1 MSLIAFFGGIEAGM
15 IYALVALGVLISFRI
30 LDFPD
35 LTADGSFPLGAVVFA
50 VCVGLGMNPWL
61 ACLAG
66 AAAGACAGVV
76 TAWLNVSLKILP
88 LLASILVMVALYSVN
103 LRITGGTPN
112 LPLINAPSVFSSFV
126 ADDYSNQFW
135 VQPLIIAGFV
145 VVAKLLLDWFFNTKT
160 GLAMRATGVNARMA
174 KSQGVATSKMIVL
187 GMAISNGLIALGGA
201 LFAQTT
207 GSADLAS
214 GIGTIVIGLAAVIIG
229 ENLLSSK
236 RIVLIT
242 LSAIIGAIVYR
253 LLISFALGNSFL
265 QSIGVRPTDL
275 NLITAILVVIALR
288 LPMIKRALKRK
299 QTS

>member
-1 MSLIAFFGGIEAGM
+1 MSLIAFFGGIEAGL

-50 VCVGLGMNPWL
+50 VCVGSGMNPWL

-66 AAAGACAGVV
+66 AAAGACAGMV

-112 LPLINAPSVFSSFV
+112 LPLIGAPSVFSPFV
-126 ADDYSNQFW
+126 AEDYSNQFW
-135 VQPLIIAGFV
+135 VQPLIILGFV
-145 VVAKLLLDWFFNTKT
+145 VLAKLLLDWFFNTKT

-174 KSQGVATSKMIVL
+174 KAQGVATSKMIVL
-187 GMAISNGLIALGGA
+187 GMAISNALIALGGA

-229 ENLLSSK
+229 ENLLGSK
-236 RIVLIT
+236 RIIFIT
-242 LSAIIGAIVYR
+242 LAAILGALVYR
-253 LLISFALGNSFL
+253 LLIAFALGNEFL
-265 QSIGVRPTDL
+265 QGVGVRPTDL
-275 NLITAILVVIALR
+275 NLITAILVVLALR
-288 LPMIKRALKRK
+288 LPMMKRAFKRK

>member
-1 MSLIAFFGGIEAGM
+1 MSLIAFFGGIEAGL

-50 VCVGLGMNPWL
+50 VSVGLGVNPWL

-66 AAAGACAGVV
+66 ACAGACAGMV
-76 TAWLNVSLKILP
+76 TAWLNVSFKILP
-88 LLASILVMVALYSVN
+88 LLASILVMVALYSIN

-112 LPLINAPSVFSSFV
+112 LPLIDAPSVFTPFV
-126 ADDYSNQFW
+126 SEDFSNQFW
-135 VQPLIIAGFV
+135 VQPFIILIFV
-145 VVAKLLLDWFFNTKT
+145 VMAKLCLDWFFNTKT

-174 KSQGVATSKMIVL
+174 NAQGVATSKMVVL
-187 GMAISNGLIALGGA
+187 GMAISNALIALGGA

-229 ENLLSSK
+229 ENLLNSK
-236 RIVLIT
+236 RIVVIT
-242 LSAIIGAIVYR
+242 LSAILGALVYR
-253 LLISFALGNSFL
+253 LLIAFALGNSFL
-265 QSIGVRPTDL
+265 QELGVRPTDL

-288 LPMIKRALKRK
+288 LPVIKRSLTGKM
-299 QTS
+299 TS

>member
-1 MSLIAFFGGIEAGM
+1 MSLIAFFGGIEAGL

-50 VCVGLGMNPWL
+50 VCVGSGINPWL

-66 AAAGACAGVV
+66 AAAGACAGMI

-112 LPLINAPSVFSSFV
+112 IPLIGAPSVFEPFV
-126 ADDYSNQFW
+126 AADFSNQFW

-174 KSQGVATSKMIVL
+174 KAQGVATSKMVVL
-187 GMAISNGLIALGGA
+187 GMAISNALIALGGA

-236 RIVLIT
+236 RIIFIT
-242 LSAIIGAIVYR
+242 LAAIVGALVYR
-253 LLISFALGNSFL
+253 LLIAFALGNEFL
-265 QSIGVRPTDL
+265 QSLGVRPTDL
-275 NLITAILVVIALR
+275 NLITAVLVVIALR
-288 LPMIKRALKRK
+288 LPAVKRSLTRK
-299 QTS
+299 TTS

>member
-1 MSLIAFFGGIEAGM
+1 MSLIAFFGGIEAGL

-50 VCVGLGMNPWL
+50 VCVGLGVNPWL

-66 AAAGACAGVV
+66 AAAGACAGMV

-112 LPLINAPSVFSSFV
+112 IPLIGAPSVFSPFV
-126 ADDYSNQFW
+126 AEDYSNQFW
-135 VQPLIIAGFV
+135 VQPLIILGFV
-145 VVAKLLLDWFFNTKT
+145 VLSKLLLDWFFNTKT

-174 KSQGVATSKMIVL
+174 KAQGVATSKMIVL
-187 GMAISNGLIALGGA
+187 GMAISNALIALGGA

-229 ENLLSSK
+229 ENLLGSK
-236 RIVLIT
+236 RIIFIT
-242 LSAIIGAIVYR
+242 LAAILGALVYR
-253 LLISFALGNSFL
+253 LLIAFALGNQFL
-265 QSIGVRPTDL
+265 QGLGVRPTDL
-275 NLITAILVVIALR
+275 NLITAILVVLALR
-288 LPMIKRALKRK
+288 LPIMKRAFKRK
-299 QTS
+299 QTL

>member
-1 MSLIAFFGGIEAGM
+1 MSLIAFFGGIEAGL

-50 VCVGLGMNPWL
+50 VSVGLGVNPWV

-66 AAAGACAGVV
+66 AAAGACAGMV

-88 LLASILVMVALYSVN
+88 LLASILVMVALYSIN

-112 LPLINAPSVFSSFV
+112 LPLINAPSVFTPFI
-126 ADDYSNQFW
+126 AEDFSNQFW
-135 VQPLIIAGFV
+135 VQPLIIVIFV
-145 VVAKLLLDWFFNTKT
+145 VLAKLLLDWFFNTKT

-174 KSQGVATSKMIVL
+174 KAQGVATSKMVVL
-187 GMAISNGLIALGGA
+187 GMAISNALIALGGA

-236 RIVLIT
+236 RIIVIT
-242 LSAIIGAIVYR
+242 LAAILGALVYR
-253 LLISFALGNSFL
+253 LLIALALGNSFL
-265 QSIGVRPTDL
+265 QELGVRPTDL
-275 NLITAILVVIALR
+275 NLITAVLVVIALR
-288 LPMIKRALKRK
+288 LPMIKRSLTRK
-299 QTS
+299 TTS

>member
-1 MSLIAFFGGIEAGM
+1 MSLIAFFGGIEAGL

-50 VCVGLGMNPWL
+50 VCVGSGVNPWL

-66 AAAGACAGVV
+66 AAAGACAGMV

-112 LPLINAPSVFSSFV
+112 IPLIGAPSVFEPFV
-126 ADDYSNQFW
+126 AADFMNQFW
-135 VQPLIIAGFV
+135 VQPQNKAGFV

-174 KSQGVATSKMIVL
+174 KAQGVATSKMVVL
-187 GMAISNGLIALGGA
+187 GMAISNALIALGGA

-236 RIVLIT
+236 RIILIT
-242 LSAIIGAIVYR
+242 LAAIVGALVYR
-253 LLISFALGNSFL
+253 LLIAFALGNEFL
-265 QSIGVRPTDL
+265 QSLGVRPTDL
-275 NLITAILVVIALR
+275 NLITAVLVVIALR
-288 LPMIKRALKRK
+288 LPAVKRSLTRK
-299 QTS
+299 TTS

>member
-1 MSLIAFFGGIEAGM
+1 MSLIAFFGGIEAGL

-50 VCVGLGMNPWL
+50 VCLGAGLNPWL

-66 AAAGACAGVV
+66 AAAGALAGMV

-112 LPLINAPSVFSSFV
+112 IPLIGTESVFSPFV
-126 ADDYSNQFW
+126 AADYSNQFW
-135 VQPLIIAGFV
+135 VQPLVIFFFV
-145 VVAKLLLDWFFNTKT
+145 LGAKLLLDWFFNTQT
-160 GLAMRATGVNARMA
+160 GLAIRATGANARMA

-187 GMAISNGLIALGGA
+187 GMAVSNALIALGGA

-207 GSADLAS
+207 GNADLAS

-229 ENLLSSK
+229 ENLLISK
-236 RIVLIT
+236 RIIVVT
-242 LSAIIGAIVYR
+242 LAVILGAVVYR
-253 LLISFALGNSFL
+253 LLIAFALGNDFL
-265 QSIGVRPTDL
+265 RSLGVQPTDL
-275 NLITAILVVIALR
+275 NLITAVLVVLALR
-288 LPMIKRALKRK
+288 LNVIKRSLKRK

>member
-1 MSLIAFFGGIEAGM
+1 MSLIAFFGGIEAGL

-50 VCVGLGMNPWL
+50 VSVGLGVNPWL

-66 AAAGACAGVV
+66 AAAGACAGMV

-88 LLASILVMVALYSVN
+88 LLASILVMVALYSIN

-112 LPLINAPSVFSSFV
+112 LPLINAPSVFTPFI
-126 ADDYSNQFW
+126 AEDFSNQFW
-135 VQPLIIAGFV
+135 VQPLIIVVFV
-145 VVAKLLLDWFFNTKT
+145 VMAKLLLDWFFNTKT

-174 KSQGVATSKMIVL
+174 KAQGVATSKMVVL
-187 GMAISNGLIALGGA
+187 GMAISNALIALGGA

-236 RIVLIT
+236 RIIVIT
-242 LSAIIGAIVYR
+242 LAAILGALVYR
-253 LLISFALGNSFL
+253 LLIAFALGNSFL
-265 QSIGVRPTDL
+265 QELGVRPTDL
-275 NLITAILVVIALR
+275 NLITAVLVVIALR
-288 LPMIKRALKRK
+288 LPMIKRSLTRK
-299 QTS
+299 TTS